1 MAVINMVH
9 LLITDVL
16 MEYGIQVVQV
26 PMGQK
31 MQIGHSLYG
40 FQIVLFLLVL
50 HMMYYFT
57 NHYMHFHIP
66 QETVQKIQLLTIEK
80 MQENFLEEK
89 SI

>member
-31 MQIGHSLYG
+31 MQIGHSLNG

-50 HMMYYFT
+50 HMTYYFT
-57 NHYMHFHIP
+57 NHYMHSHIP

-80 MQENFLEEK
+80 MREIFLEEK